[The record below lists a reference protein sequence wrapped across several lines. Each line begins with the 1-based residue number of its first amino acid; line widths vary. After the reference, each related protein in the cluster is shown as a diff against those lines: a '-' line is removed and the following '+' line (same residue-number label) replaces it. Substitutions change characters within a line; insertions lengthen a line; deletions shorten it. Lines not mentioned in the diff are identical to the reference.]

1 MKKEFEIEDEWIP
14 YELHPEVS
22 TQGGKV
28 SDMFPG
34 MSVENMFS
42 NIKHYGNMYGLIF
55 SGADLTSNTHSA
67 LLATEYAKEKGKF
80 HEFHDKLFYVYFTE
94 GKNIG
99 DVQLLKEVAK
109 SVGLDKDE
117 MMKSIEDGT
126 YESNLTEGKNL
137 ALKYE
142 VNSTPT
148 FIINDKYTVVGA
160 QSIDSFKKLL
170 NK

>member
-1 MKKEFEIEDEWIP
+1 
-14 YELHPEVS
+14 
-22 TQGGKV
+22 
-28 SDMFPG
+28 
-34 MSVENMFS
+34 
-42 NIKHYGNMYGLIF
+42 
-55 SGADLTSNTHSA
+55 
-67 LLATEYAKEKGKF
+67 
-80 HEFHDKLFYVYFTE
+80 
-94 GKNIG
+94 
-99 DVQLLKEVAK
+99 
-109 SVGLDKDE
+109 